1 MMLAESKYKHEL
13 ILELR
18 QQLHALAEP
27 SMLEYKTK
35 ALLMQFLREHTSL
48 EIVDCGS
55 WFYAIH
61 KGEGRQAPIA
71 FRADFDAVLCQD
83 GCERHLCG
91 HDGHSAILAGLGLA
105 LEGLATKRDVYL
117 LFQPAEETGQGAALC
132 SSLLA
137 EQQIEEIYG
146 LHNLPGFAEKE
157 ILLAYDTFACASTG
171 MEISFTGAPSHAA
184 YPEQGRNPA
193 LLIAQIIT
201 NLQELLQKPHQ
212 GIVLGTVIGV
222 DLGSK
227 SYGLSAEKGLLRLT
241 LRAERPEEYAAL
253 VDGIKNM
260 ALQGAAEQGL
270 QCTIG
275 FIEPFPA
282 TVNNKQCVNKV
293 AKAAQ
298 EIGLSTGFLAEP
310 MRWSEDFGYYLQK
323 TQGAFFGLGCGLQHA
338 GLHTADYEFNDN
350 IIESAVALYLKL
362 VEM

>member
-1 MMLAESKYKHEL
+1 
-13 ILELR
+13 
-18 QQLHALAEP
+18 
-27 SMLEYKTK
+27 
-35 ALLMQFLREHTSL
+35 
-48 EIVDCGS
+48 
-55 WFYAIH
+55 
-61 KGEGRQAPIA
+61 
-71 FRADFDAVLCQD
+71 
-83 GCERHLCG
+83 
-91 HDGHSAILAGLGLA
+91 
-105 LEGLATKRDVYL
+105 
-117 LFQPAEETGQGAALC
+117 
-132 SSLLA
+132 
-137 EQQIEEIYG
+137 
-146 LHNLPGFAEKE
+146 
-157 ILLAYDTFACASTG
+157 
-171 MEISFTGAPSHAA
+171 MEISLTGAPSHAA

-270 QCTIG
+270 QCTIS

>member
-1 MMLAESKYKHEL
+1 MLLDKTGYKHEL

-18 QQLHALAEP
+18 QQLHELAEP
-27 SMLEYKTK
+27 SLQEHKTK
-35 ALLMQFLREHTSL
+35 SLLMQFLREHTSL
-48 EIVDCGS
+48 DLVDCDS
-55 WFYAIH
+55 WFYARH
-61 KGEGRQAPIA
+61 KGEGKQAPIA

-83 GCERHLCG
+83 GCARHLCG

-105 LEGLATKRDVYL
+105 LEGLETKRDVCL

-137 EQQIEEIYG
+137 EQHIEEIYG
-146 LHNLPGFAEKE
+146 LHNLPGFAENE
-157 ILLAYDTFACASTG
+157 VLLAYDTFACASTG
-171 MEISFTGAPSHAA
+171 IEITLEGTPAHAA

-193 LLIAQIIT
+193 LLIAKIIT
-201 NLQELLQKPHQ
+201 YLQELLKRPHE

-222 DLGSK
+222 ALGSK
-227 SYGLSAEKGLLRLT
+227 SFGLSAEKGVLRLT
-241 LRAERPEEYAAL
+241 LRAEQPEEYAAL

-270 QCTIG
+270 QCSIS

-282 TVNNKQCVNKV
+282 TVNHEQCVNKV

-298 EIGLSTGFLAEP
+298 AIGLRMSFLAEP

-338 GLHTADYEFNDN
+338 GLHTADYEFNDA
-350 IIESAVALYLKL
+350 IIESAVMLYLKL
-362 VEM
+362 IEM

>member
-18 QQLHALAEP
+18 KQLHALAEP

-35 ALLMQFLREHTSL
+35 ALLMGFLREHTSL

-83 GCERHLCG
+83 GCARHLCG

-157 ILLAYDTFACASTG
+157 ILLA
-171 MEISFTGAPSHAA
+171 
-184 YPEQGRNPA
+184 
-193 LLIAQIIT
+193 
-201 NLQELLQKPHQ
+201 
-212 GIVLGTVIGV
+212 
-222 DLGSK
+222 
-227 SYGLSAEKGLLRLT
+227 
-241 LRAERPEEYAAL
+241 
-253 VDGIKNM
+253 
-260 ALQGAAEQGL
+260 
-270 QCTIG
+270 
-275 FIEPFPA
+275 
-282 TVNNKQCVNKV
+282 
-293 AKAAQ
+293 
-298 EIGLSTGFLAEP
+298 
-310 MRWSEDFGYYLQK
+310 
-323 TQGAFFGLGCGLQHA
+323 
-338 GLHTADYEFNDN
+338 
-350 IIESAVALYLKL
+350 
-362 VEM
+362 